1 MRSDSEI
8 KRDVESEL
16 RWDPDIDSTD
26 IAVAVKDGVV
36 TLAGFVRSY
45 SQRQQSEDDAKR
57 VVGVAGVANDI
68 EVRLPIVERRP
79 DPQIARDAV
88 AALRAE
94 LPYSS
99 EHIKVVVEQGVL
111 TLEGKVEWNYQRARA
126 AQTVRRVRG
135 VKSVRNLIVLEPKLP
150 PTEIKRKIEEA
161 FRRNAELDANR
172 IEVQAEGS
180 NVTLR
185 GTVRSWAARE
195 EAERVAWTAPGV
207 ARVDNQIAV
216 KP

>member
-1 MRSDSEI
+1 MLSALSAWP
-8 KRDVESEL
+8 VL
-16 RWDPDIDSTD
+16 RMTSKSGCPLSRGGPTHKSR
-26 IAVAVKDGVV
+26 AM
-36 TLAGFVRSY
+36 
-45 SQRQQSEDDAKR
+45 QS
-57 VVGVAGVANDI
+57 
-68 EVRLPIVERRP
+68 LPYGRNCR
-79 DPQIARDAV
+79 
-88 AALRAE
+88 
-94 LPYSS
+94 YSS

-111 TLEGKVEWNYQRARA
+111 TLEGKVEWNYSRERA
-126 AQTVRRVRG
+126 AQAVRRVRG

-207 ARVDNQIAV
+207 ARVDNQITV